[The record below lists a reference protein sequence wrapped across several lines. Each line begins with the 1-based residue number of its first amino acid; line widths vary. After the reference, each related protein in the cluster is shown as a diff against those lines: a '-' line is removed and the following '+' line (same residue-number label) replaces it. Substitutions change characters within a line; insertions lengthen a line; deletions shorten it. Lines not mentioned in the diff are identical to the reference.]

1 MTVFSKKEIAEKIGV
16 SQRTVDNWMS
26 EGRLSYSKVGRK
38 VLFSETD
45 LEDLLKTNHRD
56 AFYYQKQY
64 EQKLN
69 NFLEQRKS
77 TKF

>member
-1 MTVFSKKEIAEKIGV
+1 MRVFSKKEIAEKIGV

-45 LEDLLKTNHRD
+45 LEYLLKNNHRH
-56 AFYYQKQY
+56 AFYHVKEY
-64 EQKLN
+64 EQKFD